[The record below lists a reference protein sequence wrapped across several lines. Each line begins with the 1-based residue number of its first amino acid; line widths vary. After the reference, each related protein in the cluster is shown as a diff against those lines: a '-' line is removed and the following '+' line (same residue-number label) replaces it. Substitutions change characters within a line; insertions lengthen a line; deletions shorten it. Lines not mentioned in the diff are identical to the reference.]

1 MSGQPIRI
9 QDILRNHE
17 LRLRKVEH
25 GTLGET
31 DQTTSV
37 NVEQEV
43 SKYMN
48 NVVSKVEK
56 YNNTNT
62 RSIEDL
68 SRIVEEQQQ
77 RIKSLNELIFL
88 IQHDFLSFKKQLNVK
103 DNVSMT
109 IEERV
114 VEKVISN
121 TSENVAEEVLEES
134 N

>member
-1 MSGQPIRI
+1 MSGQPVRI

-17 LRLRKVEH
+17 LRLRNVE
-25 GTLGET
+25 GNEET
-31 DQTTSV
+31 PSV

-68 SRIVEEQQQ
+68 SRIVEEQQK
-77 RIKSLNELIFL
+77 RIKNLNELVLL
-88 IQHDFLSFKKQLNVK
+88 IQHDLLAFKKQINVQ

-109 IEERV
+109 ISEQ
-114 VEKVISN
+114 EKSSSGE
-121 TSENVAEEVLEES
+121 TSEGSETSE
-134 N
+134 